1 MVWLMVQANFE
12 RFFFIAVARV
22 LPEARI
28 NQRALAEFYVVLCV
42 EPVSW
47 NEPVELTIRAFFLRP
62 VLNL

>member
-28 NQRALAEFYVVLCV
+28 NQRALAESYVVLCV

-47 NEPVELTIRAFFLRP
+47 NEPVEPT
-62 VLNL
+62 